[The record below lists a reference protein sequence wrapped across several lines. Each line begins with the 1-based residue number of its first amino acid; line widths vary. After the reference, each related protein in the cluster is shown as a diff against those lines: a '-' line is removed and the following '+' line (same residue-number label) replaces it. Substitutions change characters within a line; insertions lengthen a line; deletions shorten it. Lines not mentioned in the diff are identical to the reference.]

1 VWSFLRVLV
10 KLQNETEQ
18 VSTVV
23 DVYAQRTQ
31 FSSRLSDGVISIRMS
46 TENYKSAPIGFT
58 MSLSVCPSNY
68 I

>member
-1 VWSFLRVLV
+1 M
-10 KLQNETEQ
+10 
-18 VSTVV
+18 VV
-23 DVYAQRTQ
+23 DVYAQRSQ

-58 MSLSVCPSNY
+58 MSLCLSLQLHLTTRNDNTACHEL